1 MRLRNIRL
9 RNKSHAKI
17 FSLSVTLLKPTA
29 WRSLSEL
36 SFIRAIINGGS
47 ILFMIKAKQG
57 SNVSVTQSKQQGGIK
72 KTERP
77 LLFYFANECLKN
89 S

>member
-9 RNKSHAKI
+9 RNKLHAKI

-36 SFIRAIINGGS
+36 SFIRAIINRGS
-47 ILFMIKAKQG
+47 ILFTIKAKQG
-57 SNVSVTQSKQQGGIK
+57 SNVSVTQSKQQGVLK
-72 KTERP
+72 KLSIP
-77 LLFYFANECLKN
+77 YFFTLEI
-89 S
+89 SV

>member
-36 SFIRAIINGGS
+36 SFIRAIINRGS
-47 ILFMIKAKQG
+47 ILFRIKAKQG
-57 SNVSVTQSKQQGGIK
+57 SNVSVTQSKQQGVLK
-72 KTERP
+72 KLSIPYSFTLEI
-77 LLFYFANECLKN
+77 
-89 S
+89 SV